1 MYISIED
8 IKQHLN
14 VDLAFQDD
22 DKYLGQLI
30 EVAQQVVERN
40 IDRPLSDFEDNDGD
54 LPESLLQAMKLF
66 VANMYANR
74 ESISFANAKEVP
86 LSYQYLIDL
95 YRDYKG
101 PRNKKCKHVKIEG
114 GN

>member
-14 VDLAFQDD
+14 IDRDFQDD

-30 EVAQQVVERN
+30 EVAQQTVERN
-40 IDRPLSDFEDNDGD
+40 IDRSLSDFEDNDGD

-101 PRNKKCKHVKIEG
+101 PHNKKCKHVSI
-114 GN
+114 